1 MAPMAKVRIYWTPAR
16 IKALKA
22 ATGAKTDA
30 EFGVIVRV
38 SAGLVNNWLNGQR
51 KPQPIMELALD
62 CIAAKYGLPTS
73 EGKTA

>member
-1 MAPMAKVRIYWTPAR
+1 MATKRIYWTPAR

-22 ATGAKTDA
+22 AVGAKTDA
-30 EFGVIVRV
+30 EFAAVMRV

-51 KPQPIMELALD
+51 RPQPIMELALD
-62 CIAAKYGLPTS
+62 CVAAKYGMPTS